1 VCVCVGCAWGRPE
14 GSVGFKA
21 GGLKSVMSIVR
32 VFKGLSGSLPQ
43 IRGLWLS
50 TTAGSIGPRSG
61 LAHGDLN

>member
-1 VCVCVGCAWGRPE
+1 VCVGCWLGGVRPE
-14 GSVGFKA
+14 GSVGCKD

-32 VFKGLSGSLPQ
+32 VFKGLSRSLPQ

-50 TTAGSIGPRSG
+50 TTAGTIGPRSG